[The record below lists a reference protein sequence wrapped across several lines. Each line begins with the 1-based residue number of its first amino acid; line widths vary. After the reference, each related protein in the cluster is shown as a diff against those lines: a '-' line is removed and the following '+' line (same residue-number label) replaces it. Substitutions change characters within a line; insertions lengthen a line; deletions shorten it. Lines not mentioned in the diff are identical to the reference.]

1 MRAVGGGY
9 RAGVAKKQNG
19 RTGMPTWGI
28 SGRSAFV
35 AAAVVFVA
43 LALAGAVLATVL
55 YRSMLAGVD
64 SAAAARVSDI
74 ASALDSGGIAE
85 ISPSLLAPDQ
95 RILAVQIIAP
105 DGTVVRKSPTA
116 PDTPLMPISEISD
129 GLHIGIPEHP
139 SPFGSIR
146 FTAQTVDDGPRGRHI
161 VLVGEGSQVVLSTV
175 MTVILALAIASPIV
189 VAVSG
194 AATYLLVRRSMRSVD
209 DIRSRVADIST
220 SDLSGRVPVP
230 DSRDEIAALAV
241 TMNEMLARI
250 EAGHTAQ
257 RRFVADASHELRSP
271 VATIISALDVA
282 ISHPELLSEELADK
296 TLIPEAQRMK
306 ALIDDLLLLA
316 RADERDLPTARAD
329 TDLDDLAIIE
339 VERLRGKTSL
349 QLRTAVTPV
358 RLTGDTPALS
368 RVLRNL
374 LDNAARHAKSTV
386 EVEVS
391 SDGAHAILAVSDDGP
406 GIPAEDRTR
415 VFDRFVRLDSD
426 RSRRGG
432 GAGLGLAIAREIVVA
447 HEGTVTIG
455 SRAGGGTCVTVR
467 LPLSQELASR

>member
-1 MRAVGGGY
+1 MR
-9 RAGVAKKQNG
+9 R
-19 RTGMPTWGI
+19 PWHWGI
-28 SGRSAFV
+28 SARSAFV
-35 AAAVVFVA
+35 AATVVFVA
-43 LALAGAVLATVL
+43 LTVAGVVLAVVL
-55 YRSMLAGVD
+55 YRSMLSGID
-64 SAAAARVSDI
+64 SAAAARVADI
-74 ASALDSGGIAE
+74 AAALDSDGAAKLDSG
-85 ISPSLLAPDQ
+85 LLAPDQ
-95 RILAVQIIAP
+95 RIVAVQIIAP
-105 DGTVVRKSPTA
+105 DGTVVRKSPSA
-116 PDTPLMPISEISD
+116 PDTPLIPLNEIYD

-139 SPFGSIR
+139 SPYGSIR
-146 FTAQTVDDGPRGRHI
+146 FTAQTVDDGPRGRYI

-175 MTVILALAIASPIV
+175 MTVILALAIASPVV

-271 VATIISALDVA
+271 IATIISALEVA
-282 ISHPELLSEELADK
+282 ISHPELLNEDLADK

-316 RADERDLPTARAD
+316 RADERDLRTARAD
-329 TDLDDLAIIE
+329 TDLDDLAIVE

-349 QLRTAVTPV
+349 QLRTVVRPV

-374 LDNAARHAKSTV
+374 LDNAARHARSTV

-391 SDGAHAILAVSDDGP
+391 RDGADAILAVSDDGP
-406 GIPAEDRTR
+406 GIPAEDRAR

-455 SRAGGGTCVTVR
+455 NRAGGGTCVTVR

>member
-1 MRAVGGGY
+1 MRAVGDGY
-9 RAGVAKKQNG
+9 RAGVAKNQKG
-19 RTGMPTWGI
+19 RTGLATWGI

-35 AAAVVFVA
+35 AAVVVFVA
-43 LALAGAVLATVL
+43 LALAGAVLALVL
-55 YRSMLAGVD
+55 YRTMLAGVD

-74 ASALDSGGIAE
+74 ASELDAVGVAE
-85 ISPSLLAPDQ
+85 IDPGLLAPDQ

-139 SPFGSIR
+139 SPLGSIR
-146 FTAQTVDDGPRGRHI
+146 FSAQTVDDGPDGRYI
-161 VLVGEGSQVVLSTV
+161 VLVGEGSQAVLSTV
-175 MTVILALAIASPIV
+175 MTVILALAIASPIA

-194 AATYLLVRRSMRSVD
+194 AATYLLVRRSMQSVD

-220 SDLSGRVPVP
+220 SDLSGRLPVP

-271 VATIISALDVA
+271 LATIISALEVA
-282 ISHPELLSEELADK
+282 ISHPELLNEDLADK

-306 ALIDDLLLLA
+306 ALIEDLLLLA
-316 RADERDLPTARAD
+316 RADERDLRTARSD
-329 TDLDDLAIIE
+329 TDLDDLAIVE
-339 VERLRGKTSL
+339 VERLRAKTSL

-358 RLTGDTPALS
+358 RLVGDPAALS

-374 LDNAARHAKSTV
+374 LDNAARHATSTV
-386 EVEVS
+386 EIEVS
-391 SDGAHAILAVSDDGP
+391 SDGANAILAVSDDGP

-426 RSRRGG
+426 RSRRAG

-455 SRAGGGTCVTVR
+455 NRAGGGTCVTVR